1 MKSMFLTGVV
11 VSALLLVTPNVTRA
25 QDALPPGCQE
35 ASLPS
40 HDLKFPADQLILVC
54 IPADW
59 IGSLVLYAHGFV
71 PPQAPLILPIAELT
85 LADGTFVP
93 SVLLAQGFAFA
104 TSSFH
109 KNGAVTQQAAKD
121 LGDLLNYFK
130 SLVRH
135 RLLKLKKVFLIG
147 ASEGGLPVMRLI
159 EQQPHKYDAALALC
173 APIGGASEQVQYAGD
188 FRVVFDYFFPG
199 VFTFPP
205 AALGE
210 QPFGAFSVPEDAFL
224 FWESDYV
231 PRIRAAISNDPT
243 VAAQLFNVT
252 GAAVDPEDPSTAI
265 ETAVSLLFYSIWE
278 TNDIIATTGGIPYDN
293 RSTVYVGS
301 ADDSALNAG
310 VERVKGDRRARSYT
324 RRFYQTTGELQR
336 PVVTLHNR
344 LDPIAPF
351 QHEVNYSQLVA
362 TAGASDFL
370 TEVPVEGYGHCDFT
384 AEEIFRA
391 FGLMVQQ
398 ATGSVQP

>member
-1 MKSMFLTGVV
+1 MKSRFLRGVV
-11 VSALLLVTPNVTRA
+11 VCALLLITPNVTHA
-25 QDALPPGCQE
+25 QNALPPECQQ

-40 HDLKFPADQLILVC
+40 HDPKFPADQLILVC

-59 IGSLVLYAHGFV
+59 NGNLVLYAHSFV
-71 PPQAPLILPIAELT
+71 PPQAPLVLPIAELT
-85 LADGTFVP
+85 LTDGTFVP

-109 KNGAVTQQAAKD
+109 KNGAVTQQAVKD
-121 LGDLLNYFK
+121 LSDLLNYFR
-130 SLVRH
+130 SLVRR
-135 RLLKLKKVFLIG
+135 RLLKKVFIIG

-159 EQQPHKYDAALALC
+159 EQQPHKYDAALVLC
-173 APIGGASEQVQYAGD
+173 APIGGASEQIRYAGD
-188 FRVVFDYFFPG
+188 FRVVFDYFFPV

-205 AALGE
+205 GAPGE

-224 FWESDYV
+224 FWERAYV
-231 PRIRAAISNDPT
+231 RRIIAAISKNPMA
-243 VAAQLFNVT
+243 AAQLFNVT

-265 ETAVSLLFYSIWE
+265 ETAVGLLFYSIWE

-301 ADDSALNAG
+301 ADYSALNAG
-310 VERVKGDRRARSYT
+310 VERVKGDRRAQSYT

-336 PVVTLHNR
+336 PVVTLHNT
-344 LDPIAPF
+344 LDPITPF

-370 TEVPVEGYGHCDFT
+370 TEVPVEDYGHCNFT
-384 AEEIFRA
+384 TEEILRA

-398 ATGSVQP
+398 TTGSIQP

>member
-1 MKSMFLTGVV
+1 MKSRFLMGVV
-11 VSALLLVTPNVTRA
+11 VCALVLLIANVTQA
-25 QDALPPGCQE
+25 QDASPSECQE

-40 HDLKFPADQLILVC
+40 HDPKFPEDQLILVC
-54 IPADW
+54 RPADW
-59 IGSLVLYAHGFV
+59 NENLVHAHGFV
-71 PPQAPLILPIAELT
+71 PPQAPLVLPIAELT

-93 SVLLAQGFAFA
+93 SLLLAQGFAFA

-109 KNGAVTQQAAKD
+109 KNGAATQQAVKD

-130 SLVRH
+130 TLVQR
-135 RLLKLKKVFLIG
+135 RLLKKVFIIG

-159 EQQPHKYDAALALC
+159 EKQPDKYNAALALC
-173 APIGGASEQVQYAGD
+173 APVGGAPEQIQYAGD

-205 AALGE
+205 GAPGE

-224 FWESDYV
+224 FWDSDYV
-231 PRIRAAISNDPT
+231 PRIMAAISNDPT
-243 VAAQLFNVT
+243 AAGHSFSVT
-252 GAAVDPEDPSTAI
+252 GAAVDPKIPPTTAMI
-265 ETAVSLLFYSIWE
+265 ETAVSLLLYSIWE
-278 TNDIIATTGGIPYDN
+278 TNDIIAITGGIPYDN

-301 ADDSALNAG
+301 ADDAALNAG
-310 VERVKGDRRARSYT
+310 VERIKGDPRAQSYT

-336 PVVTLHNR
+336 PVVTLHNT

-351 QHEVNYSQLVA
+351 QHEVTYSQLVA
-362 TAGASDFL
+362 AAGSSDFL
-370 TEVPVEGYGHCDFT
+370 TEIPVEGYGHCDFT
-384 AEEIFRA
+384 TEEILRA
-391 FGLMVQQ
+391 FGLMVQR

>member
-1 MKSMFLTGVV
+1 MKSRFLTGVV
-11 VSALLLVTPNVTRA
+11 VCALLLVIPNLTHA
-25 QDALPPGCQE
+25 QDALPPECQE

-40 HDLKFPADQLILVC
+40 HDPKFPADQLILVC

-59 IGSLVLYAHGFV
+59 NGSLVLYAHGFV
-71 PPQAPLILPIAELT
+71 PPQAPLVLPIAELT

-93 SVLLAQGFAFA
+93 SVLLPEGFAFA

-109 KNGAVTQQAAKD
+109 KNGAVTQQAVKD
-121 LGDLLNYFK
+121 LSDLLNHFK
-130 SLVRH
+130 SLVWR
-135 RLLKLKKVFLIG
+135 RLLKKVFIIG

-159 EQQPHKYDAALALC
+159 EKQPDKYAAALALC
-173 APIGGASEQVQYAGD
+173 APVGGAPEQIQYAGD

-205 AALGE
+205 AAPGE
-210 QPFGAFSVPEDAFL
+210 QPFGAFSVPGDAFL
-224 FWESDYV
+224 FWESVYV
-231 PRIRAAISNDPT
+231 PRIIAAISDDPT
-243 VAAQLFNVT
+243 AAAQLFSVT
-252 GAAVDPEDPSTAI
+252 GAAVDLENPSTAI

-278 TNDIIATTGGIPYDN
+278 TNDIITTTGGIPYDN

-301 ADDSALNAG
+301 ADDAALNAG
-310 VERVKGDRRARSYT
+310 VERIKGDRRAQTYT

-336 PVVTLHNR
+336 PVVTLHNT

-351 QHEVNYSQLVA
+351 QHEMNYSQLVA

-370 TEVPVEGYGHCDFT
+370 TEVPVEGYGHCNFT
-384 AEEIFRA
+384 TEEILRA

-398 ATGSVQP
+398 STGSIQP